1 MLVTLLMIISAVIS
15 ASGFVVLG
23 LRFEPV
29 VAARSSATPRE
40 VGAFV

>member
-23 LRFEPV
+23 LRFEP
-29 VAARSSATPRE
+29 AARSSATPPK
-40 VGAFV
+40 